1 MKIISIIVSSSL
13 LFAAPAVADGS
24 YTTRA
29 KVLDSRPIIETA
41 YEEVEVCRYRYENSS
56 RGSRR
61 KSKDDTGER
70 IIGGVLGGA
79 AGSAIGKGRGRDAS
93 AAAGAVLGSTLG
105 GDGELTGGG
114 LIGGVAGGIIGNQI
128 GKGSGKTAATAAGA
142 LIGSIVGEN
151 IERGGA
157 VQDTRTSAR
166 RKVRVCDIEERPKKV
181 ITGYDVTFEHG
192 GREFT
197 TVVSQRPEEFLDI
210 SVDIQV
216 LESHTSVRY

>member
-1 MKIISIIVSSSL
+1 MKIVSIIVSSSL

-41 YEEVEVCRYRYENSS
+41 YEEVEVCRYRYEDSS
-56 RGSRR
+56 RAADGNQRMTPVSGL
-61 KSKDDTGER
+61 SAGCL
-70 IIGGVLGGA
+70 VA
-79 AGSAIGKGRGRDAS
+79 PAGSAIGKGRGRDAS

-166 RKVRVCDIEERPKKV
+166 RKVR
-181 ITGYDVTFEHG
+181 G
-192 GREFT
+192 
-197 TVVSQRPEEFLDI
+197 
-210 SVDIQV
+210 
-216 LESHTSVRY
+216 VRH